1 MIQNKCISHKND
13 NTGGLYTK
21 YGFVDNFWRVYR
33 SKIRKGFMKNNRRC
47 ITFGRRIMIDMCVCE
62 VWHVCVWSLVWILP
76 AKRRR
81 PQNNDDHKCRI
92 FNGSTAHLI
101 ECSSGQILSC
111 RCFQTYFLAKCVT
124 LPAAKMTEDVLMDWG
139 HSNMRQPLI
148 CLQYCCCF
156 GLFYTSSKFAWRNT
170 IIITTVAWWCVL
182 QECC

>member
-1 MIQNKCISHKND
+1 MITLTACIQSIGLLIIFEGCTDRKYAEIYENK
-13 NTGGLYTK
+13 
-21 YGFVDNFWRVYR
+21 
-33 SKIRKGFMKNNRRC
+33 RRC
-47 ITFGRRIMIDMCVCE
+47 ISYGKTNSTEWGMDVSVWFG
-62 VWHVCVWSLVWILP
+62 SQL

-81 PQNNDDHKCRI
+81 PQNDKRRPQTSNI
-92 FNGSTAHLI
+92 FCGSTAHPI
-101 ECSSGQILSC
+101 ECLSGRILGC
-111 RCFQTYFLAKCVT
+111 RCFQSYFLAKCVT

>member
-1 MIQNKCISHKND
+1 MITLTACIKSI
-13 NTGGLYTK
+13 GLLIIFEGCTDRK
-21 YGFVDNFWRVYR
+21 YA
-33 SKIRKGFMKNNRRC
+33 KGFMKNNRRC
-47 ITFGRRIMIDMCVCE
+47 ITFGRRIMINMC
-62 VWHVCVWSLVWILP
+62 VCVWSLVWILP

-139 HSNMRQPLI
+139 HSNMRQLFD
-148 CLQYCCCF
+148 LFKYCCCF